1 MIPLT
6 TNPKHRVEIYKIAT
20 DMAESGLSAAFV
32 SDAVDMALEF
42 EGAYDLMVMWTK
54 EDEQKERDEIVADLQ
69 EEIDNH
75 KEAPKKP
82 LKKPYIKFEDL
93 EPMAKKI
100 QAFKYEL
107 RKKVDR
113 WGGISKLAK
122 ETGIPQPSL
131 SRFFSSASIPRRT
144 TLYRIAEVLEL
155 SEKEAGIDLV
165 A

>member
-6 TNPKHRVEIYKIAT
+6 TVPKHRVEIYKIAT
-20 DMAESGLSAAFV
+20 DMAGSGLSATFV
-32 SDAVDMALEF
+32 SDAVDMALDF
-42 EGAYDLMVMWTK
+42 EGAYDLMVMWAK
-54 EDEQKERDEIVADLQ
+54 EEDQKERDEIVADLQ

-82 LKKPYIKFEDL
+82 LKKPYVKFEDL

-100 QAFKYEL
+100 QVFKHEL

-144 TLYRIAEVLEL
+144 TLYKIAEVLEL